1 MTSARPAPRHWP
13 GGLIGT
19 YALHLMQAT
28 PIYGG
33 ELTRRIEAS
42 TRGAWRPGAGAV
54 YPILQGLV
62 ARGDAA
68 LVMQGRRKT
77 YRITAQGR
85 ERLRLV
91 RERLRSGGSRFA
103 ELRGLILDMAS
114 PKDRVE
120 LLEIHLGRAIES
132 VVLAIGPSETFLTP
146 GQKRLLRRRALKHL
160 QQGTAKVA
168 RPSPRRGRP

>member
-1 MTSARPAPRHWP
+1 MTSPRPSARHWP

-19 YALHLMQAT
+19 YALHLMQRA

-33 ELTRRIEAS
+33 ELTRRIEES
-42 TRGAWRPGAGAV
+42 THGAWRPGAGAV

-68 LVMQGRRKT
+68 LKMHGRRKT

-85 ERLRLV
+85 VRLRMV
-91 RERLRSGGSRFA
+91 RARLRTGGSRFA
-103 ELRGLILDMAS
+103 ELRGLILDMAA

-120 LLEIHLGRAIES
+120 LLDLHLGRAIES
-132 VVLAIGPSETFLTP
+132 ILLAIGPSETLLTP
-146 GQKRLLRRRALKHL
+146 GQKQRLRRWALKRL
-160 QQGTAKVA
+160 RQATAKVA
-168 RPSPRRGRP
+168 PSPRAGRRP

>member
-1 MTSARPAPRHWP
+1 MTSARPPPRHWP

-19 YALHLMQAT
+19 YALHLMQRA

-33 ELTRRIEAS
+33 ELTRRIEES

-68 LVMQGRRKT
+68 LKMQGHRKT
-77 YRITAQGR
+77 YQITAQGR
-85 ERLRLV
+85 GRLRMV
-91 RERLRSGGSRFA
+91 RARLRSGGSRFA

-120 LLEIHLGRAIES
+120 LLDLHLGRAIES
-132 VVLAIGPSETFLTP
+132 IALAVGPSETLLTSD
-146 GQKRLLRRRALKHL
+146 QKQQLRRRALKRL
-160 QQGTAKVA
+160 QQGVTKVSPPTSA
-168 RPSPRRGRP
+168 RRRT

>member
-1 MTSARPAPRHWP
+1 MTPVRPSPRHWP

-19 YALHLMQAT
+19 YALHLMQTA

-77 YRITAQGR
+77 YRITPQGR
-85 ERLRLV
+85 GRLRLV
-91 RERLRSGGSRFA
+91 RARLRSGGSRFA

-120 LLEIHLGRAIES
+120 LLEVHLTRAIES
-132 VVLAIGPSETFLTP
+132 VVLAVGPSEDLLTS
-146 GQKRLLRRRALKHL
+146 GQKRRLRRRAKAIL
-160 QQGTAKVA
+160 QQGMAKVA
-168 RPSPRRGRP
+168 PFTAPGRRR